1 MTCNVNSITL
11 CTSGHV
17 DMIIKLRMSGCS
29 LWIKRFYRESLILV
43 LCSFIFVHLLM
54 DHPDKFDEVTTLK
67 NINRALPSFLQRKS
81 DPQPE
86 PVLKSLNEI
95 SDNWSTIQDDDPKL
109 LNYLRTQ
116 KITYP
121 DYSVDRNIGE
131 PELGQVS

>member
-1 MTCNVNSITL
+1 
-11 CTSGHV
+11 
-17 DMIIKLRMSGCS
+17 
-29 LWIKRFYRESLILV
+29 
-43 LCSFIFVHLLM
+43 M

-86 PVLKSLNEI
+86 PVIKSLNEI

-109 LNYLRTQ
+109 LDYLRTQ